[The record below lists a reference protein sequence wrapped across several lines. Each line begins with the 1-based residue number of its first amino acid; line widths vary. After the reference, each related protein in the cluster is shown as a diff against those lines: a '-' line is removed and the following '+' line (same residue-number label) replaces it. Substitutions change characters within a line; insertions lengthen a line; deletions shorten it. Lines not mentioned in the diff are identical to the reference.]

1 MKNVF
6 LIVLIVILIISIS
19 FSQDLNLN
27 GNTYIDTY
35 FSLFLGDPYLLSL
48 NPNILQG
55 IYIYQNSQIYLN
67 YHIPKFT
74 LDFSYISH
82 PMDIMKLF
90 LNFSEFK
97 IRFSNLLNLTLSPL
111 SLYNKNINGIYATYE
126 NEENTFSIKGISSK
140 IEGTKKYKNFYGNGT
155 PGPYFLEDTFL
166 IPFTEKV
173 YLNGNLLQR
182 DFDYAIDYK
191 QGIISFSFVITK
203 NDYIVIEYES
213 SSKEIYNLSGFSLGL
228 GPLNLYCLN
237 LEKPLEN
244 IQNSFWEVGIN
255 MEKDENNLLNLRRSF
270 SFVNNMYSGYAD
282 YLKFALS
289 KELFTTSLEYLYV
302 EKGYIYSTE
311 VLGNN
316 NLLPDSRYI
325 HFSLN
330 LSLSSLSYIFGFE
343 NKIAK
348 GEEFSKQNHTLILN
362 TNNSKTKFYYNH
374 EKGKEEIEITFTYHP
389 LSLNGMYKKT
399 ISNSYVSSTYSISLS
414 PFVDFLNPYFLVYST
429 DYYSDKAYLKDLSYT
444 MGISLKSKSFEL
456 NMGESF
462 NKKEN
467 LNPDTPIYLAQIFM
481 TDGLNF
487 FFQLSYPTIDVNSV
501 SVYINN
507 IPIQNNSTF
516 TYLFPDGSYRTYT
529 LNLYIYENR
538 IDLFFV
544 DNNGIHPPPPDLS
557 LTIYYLAVIPQESY
571 YQNQNLK
578 LKFISPK
585 ISFSTSLQRIE
596 QDLIYD
602 YLINFSAQGTI
613 LKNLWIDLTNIY
625 KISERN
631 NKLLL
636 KSVYFFLPSYL
647 YLDLNINS
655 FPYTETTLFK
665 INPVLTFGED
675 FINFSLE
682 HFENTYREAYLKYLS
697 LNLEFKKKF
706 SQNEFKA
713 RFHKSWRTYTPS
725 VDPGTYLL
733 NSESINLLRELTKSK
748 YELSITHE
756 KYNTNLEKYTV
767 SFNYILNKS
776 EKFANN
782 RLYIKGIYSIL
793 EQNYSFILQIGGNI
807 SVSF

>member
-6 LIVLIVILIISIS
+6 LIVLIIILTFSIS
-19 FSQDLNLN
+19 FSQSLNIN

-35 FSLFLGDPYLLSL
+35 FSIFFGNPYLLSL
-48 NPNILQG
+48 NPNIPKG
-55 IYIYQNSQIYLN
+55 IYIYQNSQFYLN

-82 PMDIMKLF
+82 PTDIMELF

-97 IRFSNLLNLTLSPL
+97 IRFSNLLNLNFSPL
-111 SLYNKNINGIYATYE
+111 SLYNKKVNGIYITYE
-126 NEENTFSIKGISSK
+126 NNTLSLKGIISK
-140 IEGTKKYKNFYGNGT
+140 IEGLKKYKNFYGNGT

-166 IPFTEKV
+166 TPFTEKV

-191 QGIISFSFVITK
+191 QRIISFSFVITK

-213 SSKEIYNLSGFSLGL
+213 PSKEIYNLSGFSLNL
-228 GPLNLYCLN
+228 SALNLSYLN
-237 LEKPLEN
+237 LEKSIEN
-244 IQNSFWEVGIN
+244 TQNSFWEVGIN

-270 SFVNNMYSGYAD
+270 FFVNNMYSGYAD

-289 KELFTTSLEYLYV
+289 KELFTASLEYLYA
-302 EKGYIYSTE
+302 EKGYIYLTE

-316 NLLPDSRYI
+316 NLLSDSKYI
-325 HFSLN
+325 HFSL
-330 LSLSSLSYIFGFE
+330 SLLPFSSLSYIYDFE
-343 NKIAK
+343 NKITK

-362 TNNSKTKFYYNH
+362 TNNSKAEFSYSY
-374 EKGKEEIEITFTYHP
+374 EKSKEEIGITYTYYP
-389 LSLNGMYKKT
+389 LSLNSMYKKT
-399 ISNSYVSSTYSISLS
+399 ISNSYVSSTYSMSLS
-414 PFVDFLNPYFLVYST
+414 PSLDFLNSYFLVYSK
-429 DYYSDKAYLKDLSYT
+429 DYYSDKAYFRDFSYT
-444 MGISLKSKSFEL
+444 IGISIKSKSFEL
-456 NMGESF
+456 NMGEKF

-481 TDGLNF
+481 TEGVNF
-487 FFQLSYPTIDVNSV
+487 SFQLSYPTIDINSV

-507 IPIQNNSTF
+507 ILVQNNSTF
-516 TYLFPDGSYRTYT
+516 TYLFPDGSYKTYT
-529 LNLYIYENR
+529 LNLSIYENR
-538 IDLFFV
+538 VDLFFV

-557 LTIYYLAVIPQESY
+557 LTIYYLTIIPQESY
-571 YQNQNLK
+571 YQSHDLQ
-578 LKFISPK
+578 LKFTSPK
-585 ISFSTSLQRIE
+585 ISSSASLQRIE
-596 QDLIYD
+596 QDFIYD
-602 YLINFSAQGTI
+602 YLINFSARGTI

-625 KISERN
+625 KIYEKN

-636 KSVYFFLPSYL
+636 KSVYFFLPSYI

-655 FPYTETTLFK
+655 FPYAKTILFK

-682 HFENTYREAYLKYLS
+682 HLENTYYEAYLKYLS

-706 SQNEFKA
+706 SQNELKA
-713 RFHKSWRTYTPS
+713 HFYKTWRTYTSS
-725 VDPGTYLL
+725 VDTGTYLL
-733 NSESINLLRELTKSK
+733 NSESINLLRELNKSK
-748 YELSITHE
+748 YELFIIHE

-767 SFNYILNKS
+767 IFTYIPNKS
-776 EKFANN
+776 EKFTNN
-782 RLYIKGIYSIL
+782 CLYIKGIYSAL

-807 SVSF
+807 SVNF